1 MKKKLISLAVSL
13 TILGVVY
20 WHVDLRAIVTV
31 LGQSDPLLTTVG
43 LGMVIPITL
52 LTAWRLSLLVP
63 SGEKIPFAES
73 LRLILSAAVLNMV
86 LPSKMGDLAK
96 SVFMTQHHGLSGS
109 LALSLVVFEKSCD
122 MLALL
127 AWCVFG
133 LVFYAGNNLFVWLT
147 ALLVGG
153 GLVFGIAMLLSM
165 RFAKLFFSLLEH
177 LLPEKMGS
185 KVISLRDSWA
195 EMNHYIWREQ
205 RRFLWVFGFSI
216 FLWFLH
222 LSQIWLFILAL
233 QAQVPFMVTLALTPL
248 AILFGLMPLT
258 FAGIGTRDAAF
269 IALFAPYFNPAT
281 GAALG
286 IFGTLRYIMPALAGL
301 PFFGHYVTE
310 LKIRNSK

>member
-1 MKKKLISLAVSL
+1 MKKKLISVSVSL
-13 TILGVVY
+13 TILGVIY
-20 WHVDLRAIVTV
+20 WHVDMRAIGAV
-31 LGQSDPLLTTVG
+31 LAQSDPLLTVLG
-43 LGMVIPITL
+43 LGMLIPIVL

-63 SGEKIPFAES
+63 SGKKIPLAES

-96 SVFMTQHHGLSGS
+96 SVFMTQRHGLSGS

-133 LVFYAGNNLFVWLT
+133 LVFYAGNNLFVWIM

-153 GLVFGIAMLLSM
+153 GLVFGIAMLISM
-165 RFAKLFFSLLEH
+165 RFAKLFFLLLEH

-185 KVISLRDSWA
+185 KVISLQDSWA
-195 EMNHYIWREQ
+195 EMNHYIWQER
-205 RRFLWVFGFSI
+205 RRFLWIFLFSL
-216 FLWFLH
+216 FLWFLN
-222 LSQIWLFILAL
+222 LTQMWVFILAL
-233 QAQVPFMVTLALTPL
+233 QAQVPFITNLALVPL
-248 AILFGLMPLT
+248 AILVGLIPMT

-269 IALFAPYFNPAT
+269 IALFSPYFNAAT

-286 IFGTLRYIMPALAGL
+286 IFGTLRYIIPAMAGL
-301 PFFGHYVTE
+301 PFFGRFVATM
-310 LKIRNSK
+310 KMQN